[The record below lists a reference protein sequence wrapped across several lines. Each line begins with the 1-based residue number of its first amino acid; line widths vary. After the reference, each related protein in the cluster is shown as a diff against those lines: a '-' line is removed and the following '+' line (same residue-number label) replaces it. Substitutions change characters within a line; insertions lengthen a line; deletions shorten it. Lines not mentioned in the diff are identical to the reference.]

1 MLLKLAQKF
10 SEMHSEAFHS
20 SHLEYLLQLSFV
32 TPIKALK
39 QLKLTKPCYTS
50 FFYDLR
56 HCFLKPPT
64 HAGRPTS
71 VTILI
76 YLSCKMTYH
85 PCPVKQTFESG

>member
-56 HCFLKPPT
+56 HCFLKPQLMLE
-64 HAGRPTS
+64 GQRQS
-71 VTILI
+71 LFSLI
-76 YLSCKMTYH
+76 SDAK
-85 PCPVKQTFESG
+85 